1 MLGAVLAGGVVSSL
15 ALSLPVDV
23 SLLAASLIL
32 AVTVSVAPSAG
43 LAKVVVAKPL
53 LLRWWG
59 LCFDRLW
66 QADCLHCTSDLM
78 YLTNVQRL
86 ALGLE
91 GTPDPSQAVV
101 AAAVT
106 KTAYKGYVAPD
117 YKAAAPGSTS
127 GGGTGGGGAKP

>member
-1 MLGAVLAGGVVSSL
+1 M
-15 ALSLPVDV
+15 
-23 SLLAASLIL
+23 
-32 AVTVSVAPSAG
+32 
-43 LAKVVVAKPL
+43 
-53 LLRWWG
+53 
-59 LCFDRLW
+59 
-66 QADCLHCTSDLM
+66 HCTSDLM

-117 YKAAAPGSTS
+117 YVVPSLPGPKGGVGKA
-127 GGGTGGGGAKP
+127 

>member
-1 MLGAVLAGGVVSSL
+1 M
-15 ALSLPVDV
+15 
-23 SLLAASLIL
+23 
-32 AVTVSVAPSAG
+32 
-43 LAKVVVAKPL
+43 VVVAKPSS
-53 LLRWWG
+53 LRWWG
-59 LCFDRLW
+59 LCFVWPL

-106 KTAYKGYVAPD
+106 KTGYKGYIAPD
-117 YKAAAPGSTS
+117 YKAAAPAS
-127 GGGTGGGGAKP
+127 TGGGSSGATTVKAARR

>member
-1 MLGAVLAGGVVSSL
+1 
-15 ALSLPVDV
+15 
-23 SLLAASLIL
+23 
-32 AVTVSVAPSAG
+32 
-43 LAKVVVAKPL
+43 
-53 LLRWWG
+53 
-59 LCFDRLW
+59 
-66 QADCLHCTSDLM
+66 M

-101 AAAVT
+101 AAAVA

-117 YKAAAPGSTS
+117 YKAAAPAST

>member
-1 MLGAVLAGGVVSSL
+1 M
-15 ALSLPVDV
+15 
-23 SLLAASLIL
+23 
-32 AVTVSVAPSAG
+32 
-43 LAKVVVAKPL
+43 VVVAKPL

-66 QADCLHCTSDLM
+66 QADCLHCTSDPM

>member
-1 MLGAVLAGGVVSSL
+1 
-15 ALSLPVDV
+15 
-23 SLLAASLIL
+23 
-32 AVTVSVAPSAG
+32 
-43 LAKVVVAKPL
+43 
-53 LLRWWG
+53 
-59 LCFDRLW
+59 
-66 QADCLHCTSDLM
+66 M

-117 YKAAAPGSTS
+117 YVVPSLPGPRGGVGKA
-127 GGGTGGGGAKP
+127 

>member
-1 MLGAVLAGGVVSSL
+1 MVFHGWWWQSPHHFGGGGFVLGS
-15 ALSLPVDV
+15 
-23 SLLAASLIL
+23 
-32 AVTVSVAPSAG
+32 
-43 LAKVVVAKPL
+43 
-53 LLRWWG
+53 
-59 LCFDRLW
+59 
-66 QADCLHCTSDLM
+66 DCLHCTTAQLM

>member
-1 MLGAVLAGGVVSSL
+1 
-15 ALSLPVDV
+15 
-23 SLLAASLIL
+23 
-32 AVTVSVAPSAG
+32 
-43 LAKVVVAKPL
+43 
-53 LLRWWG
+53 
-59 LCFDRLW
+59 
-66 QADCLHCTSDLM
+66 M

-117 YKAAAPGSTS
+117 YKAAAPAST
-127 GGGTGGGGAKP
+127 GGGTGTGTGGGGAKP